1 MKACK
6 RIKLNLNKNGLCPFS
21 QMVLAFFLREGSQKK
36 NVKVWS
42 LTKLGGGS
50 PETKLLLQKKKF
62 SKIDHLSLN
71 IPIHKEIFISAVLV
85 INSLCGDQ
93 FLIA

>member
-1 MKACK
+1 MMIFLDLSKMSNNSGGVAAE
-6 RIKLNLNKNGLCPFS
+6 S
-21 QMVLAFFLREGSQKK
+21 HSWLREGSQK

-50 PETKLLLQKKKF
+50 PETKLLLQKNFF